1 MAPGRWHDRRRW
13 AAPDA
18 DVEARWCRSS
28 SIGDI
33 GGLRLV
39 MQTVRRPG
47 LDNSSGAM
55 CSVRAA
61 VRRPIG
67 ARPSAR
73 MTSRLELDGKG
84 GGAMRMA
91 CFSGGP
97 DSGEGRLRGSEEE
110 MRATVASD
118 QMG

>member
-1 MAPGRWHDRRRW
+1 
-13 AAPDA
+13 
-18 DVEARWCRSS
+18 
-28 SIGDI
+28 
-33 GGLRLV
+33 V

-47 LDNSSGAM
+47 PDNSSGAM

-61 VRRPIG
+61 VRRSIG
-67 ARPSAR
+67 ARPGAR
-73 MTSRLELDGKG
+73 TMSRLELDGKG

-97 DSGEGRLRGSEEE
+97 DSGEGRLRSSEED

>member
-1 MAPGRWHDRRRW
+1 M
-13 AAPDA
+13 
-18 DVEARWCRSS
+18 
-28 SIGDI
+28 
-33 GGLRLV
+33 

-47 LDNSSGAM
+47 LDNSSRAT
-55 CSVRAA
+55 CLVRTA

-67 ARPSAR
+67 ARPRAR
-73 MTSRLELDGKG
+73 TMSRLELDGKRG
-84 GGAMRMA
+84 SAMQMA
-91 CFSGGP
+91 CFSGGL